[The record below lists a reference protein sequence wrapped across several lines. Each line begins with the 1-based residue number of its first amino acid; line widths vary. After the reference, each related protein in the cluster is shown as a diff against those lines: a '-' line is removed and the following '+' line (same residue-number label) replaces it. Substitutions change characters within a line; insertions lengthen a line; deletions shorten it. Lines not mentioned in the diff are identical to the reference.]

1 MKTAIFHGFLKIY
14 PLGNN
19 RYKVTYS
26 DKVLCKKIRKKETI
40 SRYFMQN
47 LHDARKNSPRITH
60 ITNGEITN
68 QLIAELSVDRTKQ
81 IPVNT

>member
-1 MKTAIFHGFLKIY
+1 ME
-14 PLGNN
+14 
-19 RYKVTYS
+19 
-26 DKVLCKKIRKKETI
+26 KIRKKTI